1 MNKMLLK
8 GLSMFLKSLFGYEYE
23 LLFVNDV
30 SKDDSVKSLIEISK
44 KDSNVRIVSFS
55 RICSY
60 IVL

>member
-1 MNKMLLK
+1 
-8 GLSMFLKSLFGYEYE
+8 MFLKSLFGYEYE